1 MNAAVKKFRKFVL
14 KRLEILDNELSEEI
28 KKYVL
33 ENTSEF
39 DRHAWNDAIINQ
51 SSQVYINAY
60 NWRKK
65 KLADHYLK
73 MRANE
78 TTVLDSLKILLNVI
92 DNIGT
97 YKIENYELIEFIL
110 GKYNFTDIEKA
121 QVYAYF
127 VNSNY
132 FYYKN
137 FRYEGNEDAV
147 REYVLND
154 IMLNTTEKISKR
166 KLNALA
172 HERLQ
177 DFDKLQE
184 EQFEKYLELRFVI
197 SSSGDLIPNINAK
210 QFENIFEVEAL
221 SQEQI
226 FMILDASEQL
236 AKDDMA
242 KKERL
247 AKKESDKTEAR
258 RQIALN
264 QKTSNV
270 FSKGENNK
278 YKEAL
283 AKLKTYLKDD
293 YPITFISDEEL
304 EEVIKLLKATG
315 YSVNLI
321 NEIKKNILLNNQRLL
336 EAEKENKYNIA
347 KEKYLSE
354 TEIQILD
361 KVTILLQ
368 QKDLLKNSIFKEIE
382 DLFRFVKDQLIIFCD
397 VDPDDETLNDDVS
410 YLLLCIEELSTL
422 VNMYE
427 STNYKLVIS
436 KKNSD

>member
-14 KRLEILDNELSEEI
+14 KRLEILDDELSEEV

-39 DRHAWNDAIINQ
+39 DRHAWNAAVINQ

-121 QVYAYF
+121 QIYAYF

-132 FYYKN
+132 LYYKD
-137 FRYEGNEDAV
+137 FRYAGNEEAV

-154 IMLNTTEKISKR
+154 IMLNATGKLSKR
-166 KLNALA
+166 KLNALV
-172 HERLQ
+172 EEQLQ
-177 DFDKLQE
+177 DFDKKQE
-184 EQFEKYLELRFVI
+184 EQFKKYLELRFLI
-197 SSSGDLIPNINAK
+197 SSSGELIPNINAR
-210 QFENIFEVEAL
+210 QFEYLFEVEAL

-226 FMILDASEQL
+226 SMILDASEQL
-236 AKDDMA
+236 ASLDIA

-247 AKKESDKTEAR
+247 AKKENAKTEAR

-264 QKTSNV
+264 KKESNV
-270 FSKGENNK
+270 SYKDENNK
-278 YKEAL
+278 YKEAF
-283 AKLKTYLKDD
+283 AKLKIYLKDD
-293 YPITFISDEEL
+293 YPITFINDEEL
-304 EEVIKLLKATG
+304 AEVISLLKATG

-336 EAEKENKYNIA
+336 EEEKENKYNVA
-347 KEKYLSE
+347 KNKYLSE
-354 TEIQILD
+354 TEVQFL
-361 KVTILLQ
+361 
-368 QKDLLKNSIFKEIE
+368 
-382 DLFRFVKDQLIIFCD
+382 
-397 VDPDDETLNDDVS
+397 
-410 YLLLCIEELSTL
+410 
-422 VNMYE
+422 
-427 STNYKLVIS
+427 
-436 KKNSD
+436 